1 MDSPSATPVTVPA
14 LDVGDVRLRPFRHDD
29 AAWVYYVS
37 LDAELRRRLSL
48 PDPYLHAH
56 ARYFVDEVAIAS
68 ARAGNGADFVIED
81 TATGIGLG
89 WVGFHRRYG
98 DEFSC
103 GFWLAAD
110 VRGRGIMTRAVRAA
124 CRWALAPRPDG
135 LGADP
140 LHWEAQVG
148 NHASRAVAEHV
159 GFAIQAGTVTGRHG
173 HQKWTGKLGARAV
186 S

>member
-1 MDSPSATPVTVPA
+1 MDSPGATPITVPV
-14 LDVGDVRLRPFRHDD
+14 LDAGDIRLRPFRRDD

-37 LDAELRRRLSL
+37 SDAELRRRLSL

-68 ARAGNGADFVIED
+68 ARAGNGADFAIED
-81 TATGIGLG
+81 PDTGIGIG
-89 WVGFHRRYG
+89 WVGFHHRHG
-98 DEFSC
+98 TEFSC

-110 VRGRGIMTRAVRAA
+110 LRGRGIMTRAVRAA

-140 LHWEAQVG
+140 VHWEAQVG
-148 NHASRAVAEHV
+148 NHASRTVAERA
-159 GFAIQAGTVTGRHG
+159 GFAIQPGTFTARPG
-173 HQKWTGKLGARAV
+173 HEKWAGKLRAEGMP
-186 S
+186 